1 MILRLLSPFSRQEN
15 GLKSYRNRG
24 RVDGGGVRRKA
35 REEWRE
41 GNCNQDV
48 K

>member
-1 MILRLLSPFSRQEN
+1 MGLRVIETEEEWM
-15 GLKSYRNRG
+15 
-24 RVDGGGVRRKA
+24 GGGVRRKA